1 MNFFKIMLIN
11 PGIEVAQ
18 SHLTDKHN
26 GRRNKEKAKR
36 RVCLLISWEQRKAR
50 FEKMKRY
57 EFLNREQIQ
66 LFKDLFQ
73 NYMSYN

>member
-1 MNFFKIMLIN
+1 MLID
-11 PGIEVAQ
+11 PGIEIAQ

-50 FEKMKRY
+50 FEKNEKV
-57 EFLNREQIQ
+57 
-66 LFKDLFQ
+66 
-73 NYMSYN
+73 

>member
-1 MNFFKIMLIN
+1 MLIN

-26 GRRNKEKAKR
+26 GRRNKESKKKS
-36 RVCLLISWEQRKAR
+36 LPQISREQRKAR